1 MDTQNEIEKGIKMKK
16 GWKRGIAC
24 VMAVL
29 IFSQIFGAFPVNA
42 EETDGEITGE
52 ITVASNVS
60 KQDMQ
65 TYLDG
70 FQKKYPGIQVNYEYH
85 SDYDNEV
92 GAEIESGDYPDV
104 LFVPGSTPGDQ
115 YTKLFEPLGR
125 LTELEKKYNYLET
138 GIVSDDVVYG
148 IPSSAYLN
156 GFVYNKEVFDKAG
169 VSETPKTIDEFLDAL
184 RMIRQRTNAIPFYT
198 NYAADWPLKVWEQ
211 YPYLE
216 MTGDPDY
223 KNNGFVNELNPFLKG
238 TSHYQVYDLLYNI
251 VKEGLCESDP
261 KSSDWEQSKG
271 MLNNGE
277 IGCIAIGSWALKQ
290 IQDAGEHA
298 GNVGFMPFPNEI
310 GGKQYASIATD
321 YSYAVNRN
329 STQKEAAKCYIS
341 YMIDESGYA
350 LDHEVLSIV
359 KTDPIVE
366 SYGDMDHVLCLNSNP
381 ATDENYKKRQKLAQN
396 LNLLDSSDEIRRV
409 IEAASGRRDEDF
421 DTIAEDWN
429 TRWESERTEDMMP
442 ESEKSISILSG
453 ALQQDYKVELS
464 DTEKEYLKGI
474 KELKF
479 GYLKHM
485 APYQY
490 ETSQGAGGVVRDLID
505 ILKEETGVSIKEMA
519 YDTTNDM
526 IAAIKKGEIDL
537 AADIRKNSEYSGE
550 LRFSTDLLDHM
561 VVVVTSDTSDT
572 EHALQGIMAAADGE
586 YPEVKTD
593 RAKLLTTKS
602 LTGSLRAVENLKADY
617 TVADYYSVSYYMQE
631 QGYTHLSLV
640 PLSQNE
646 KGYFAFSKDV
656 DTRLISICNK
666 VIYSIP
672 DENKQIMLNNSMKTE
687 QQQITIRRF
696 IEANT
701 IPCLLAL
708 ILVFMIIVVVIT
720 IIMRDR
726 ARIAKT
732 DALTGISNRYGIHDR
747 MDQVYEKKKTPVVF
761 AIMDIDNFKRV
772 NDTLGHAGG
781 DEALKLL
788 ADELNRMFAPKALI
802 GRYGGDEFVLCMQG
816 VDEEEAQEK
825 IKQLVSEMNRSLSV
839 GDKTV
844 QMSISLGAVCVKQLP
859 VYEELF
865 KAADAVLYEVKQN
878 GKNGFQIKNL

>member
-1 MDTQNEIEKGIKMKK
+1 MKK
-16 GWKRGIAC
+16 AWKRSIAC

-29 IFSQIFGAFPVNA
+29 IFSQIFGVLPIEAR
-42 EETDGEITGE
+42 ETEDEITGE
-52 ITVASNVS
+52 ITVASNVT

-65 TYLDG
+65 SYLDG

-85 SDYDNEV
+85 SEYDKDV
-92 GAEIESGDYPDV
+92 QAEIDAGDYPDV
-104 LFVPGSTPGDQ
+104 LFVPGSTPGEQ
-115 YTKLFEPLGR
+115 YEKLFEPLGK
-125 LTELEKKYNYLET
+125 LSDLEKKYNYMET

-148 IPSSAYLN
+148 IPSAAYLN
-156 GFVYNKEVFDKAG
+156 GFIYNKEVFDKAG

-184 RMIRQRTNAIPFYT
+184 RMIKQRTNAIPFYT

-211 YPYLE
+211 YPFFE

-238 TSHYQVYDLLYNI
+238 TAHYQVYDLLYHI

-261 KSSDWEQSKG
+261 QSSDWEQSKG
-271 MLNNGE
+271 MLNNGQ

-290 IQDAGEHA
+290 IQDAGDHA
-298 GNVGFMPFPNEI
+298 ENIGYMPFPNEI
-310 GGKQYASIATD
+310 DGKQYASIATD
-321 YSYAVNRN
+321 YSYAINRN

-350 LDHEVLSIV
+350 LDHEVLSVV
-359 KTDPIVE
+359 KTDPIME
-366 SYGDMDHVLCLNSNP
+366 SYGDMTNIVCLNSNP
-381 ATDENYKKRQKLAQN
+381 ATDENYKKRQALARN
-396 LNLLDSSDEIRRV
+396 LNLLDSSDEIKRV
-409 IEAASGRRDEDF
+409 IESALGKRNENF

-442 ESEKSISILSG
+442 DNEKSISILSG
-453 ALQQDYKVELS
+453 ALQQDYEVELS

-479 GYLKHM
+479 GYLKQM

-490 ETSQGAGGVVRDLID
+490 ETDQGAGGVVRDLID
-505 ILKEETGVSIKEMA
+505 ILKEETGVSIREIA
-519 YDTTNDM
+519 YDNTSDL
-526 IAAIKKGEIDL
+526 IAAIQKGEIDL
-537 AADIRKNSEYSGE
+537 AADIRKNSEYSSE
-550 LRFSTDLLDHM
+550 LRFSTDLIDHM
-561 VVVVTSDTSDT
+561 VVVVTSDTNDT
-572 EHALQGIMAAADGE
+572 ENALQGILTAVDGE
-586 YPEVKTD
+586 YHDVKADKT
-593 RAKLLTTKS
+593 KLLTTKS
-602 LTGSLRAVENLKADY
+602 LAESLHAIENLKADY

-631 QGYTHLSLV
+631 KGYTHLNMV

-687 QQQITIRRF
+687 QQQITVRRF

-708 ILVFMIIVVVIT
+708 IFVFVVIVGV
-720 IIMRDR
+720 IMAVTRDR

-732 DALTGISNRYGIHDR
+732 DALTGISNRYGIQDQ
-747 MDQVYEKKKTPVVF
+747 MNQVYEKKKYPVVF
-761 AIMDIDNFKRV
+761 AIMDIDNFKCV

-788 ADELNRMFAPKALI
+788 ADGLKRIFVPKSLV

-816 VDEEEAQEK
+816 VDAEEVQVK
-825 IKQLVSEMNRSLSV
+825 IKQLVTEMNRSLSV

-844 QMSISLGAVCVKQLP
+844 EMSISLGAVCTGQLP
-859 VYEELF
+859 PYEELF

-878 GKNGFQIKNL
+878 GKNSFKIKKL

>member
-1 MDTQNEIEKGIKMKK
+1 M
-16 GWKRGIAC
+16 
-24 VMAVL
+24 
-29 IFSQIFGAFPVNA
+29 
-42 EETDGEITGE
+42 
-52 ITVASNVS
+52 
-60 KQDMQ
+60 
-65 TYLDG
+65 
-70 FQKKYPGIQVNYEYH
+70 
-85 SDYDNEV
+85 
-92 GAEIESGDYPDV
+92 
-104 LFVPGSTPGDQ
+104 
-115 YTKLFEPLGR
+115 
-125 LTELEKKYNYLET
+125 
-138 GIVSDDVVYG
+138 
-148 IPSSAYLN
+148 
-156 GFVYNKEVFDKAG
+156 
-169 VSETPKTIDEFLDAL
+169 SETPKTIDEFLDAL
-184 RMIRQRTNAIPFYT
+184 RMIKQRTNAIPFYT

-211 YPYLE
+211 YPFFE

-238 TSHYQVYDLLYNI
+238 TAHYQVYDLLYHI

-261 KSSDWEQSKG
+261 QSSDWEQSKG
-271 MLNNGE
+271 MLNNGQ

-290 IQDAGEHA
+290 IQDAGDHA
-298 GNVGFMPFPNEI
+298 ENIGYMPFPNEI
-310 GGKQYASIATD
+310 DGKQYASIATD
-321 YSYAVNRN
+321 YSYAINRN

-350 LDHEVLSIV
+350 LDHEVLSVV
-359 KTDPIVE
+359 KTDPIME
-366 SYGDMDHVLCLNSNP
+366 SYGDMTNIVCLNSNP
-381 ATDENYKKRQKLAQN
+381 ATDENYKKRQALARN
-396 LNLLDSSDEIRRV
+396 LNLLDSSDEIKRV
-409 IEAASGRRDEDF
+409 IESALGKRNENF

-442 ESEKSISILSG
+442 DNEKSISILSG
-453 ALQQDYKVELS
+453 ALQQDYEVELS

-479 GYLKHM
+479 GYLKQM

-490 ETSQGAGGVVRDLID
+490 ETDQGAGGVVRDLID
-505 ILKEETGVSIKEMA
+505 ILKEETGVSIREIA
-519 YDTTNDM
+519 YDNTSDL
-526 IAAIKKGEIDL
+526 IAAIQKGEIDL
-537 AADIRKNSEYSGE
+537 AADIRKNSEYSSE
-550 LRFSTDLLDHM
+550 LRFSTDLIDHM
-561 VVVVTSDTSDT
+561 VVVVTSDTNDT
-572 EHALQGIMAAADGE
+572 ENALQGILTAVDGE
-586 YPEVKTD
+586 YHDVKADKT
-593 RAKLLTTKS
+593 KLLTTKS
-602 LTGSLRAVENLKADY
+602 LAESLHAIENLKADY

-631 QGYTHLSLV
+631 KGYTHLNMV

-687 QQQITIRRF
+687 QQQITVRRF

-708 ILVFMIIVVVIT
+708 IFVFVVIVGV
-720 IIMRDR
+720 IMAVTRDR

-732 DALTGISNRYGIHDR
+732 DALTGISNRYGIQDQ
-747 MDQVYEKKKTPVVF
+747 MNQVYEKKKYPVVF
-761 AIMDIDNFKRV
+761 AIMDIDNFKCV

-788 ADELNRMFAPKALI
+788 ADGLKRIFVPKSLV

-816 VDEEEAQEK
+816 VDAEEVQVK
-825 IKQLVSEMNRSLSV
+825 IKQLVTEMNRSLSV

-844 QMSISLGAVCVKQLP
+844 EMSISLGAVCTGQLP
-859 VYEELF
+859 PYEELF

-878 GKNGFQIKNL
+878 GKNSFKIKKL